1 MNAVFMSKQRNEQ
14 NKKYKKKKT
23 PLGWGVKEKV
33 KNLSYMEMIM

>member
-1 MNAVFMSKQRNEQ
+1 MNKIKNT
-14 NKKYKKKKT
+14 KKKT